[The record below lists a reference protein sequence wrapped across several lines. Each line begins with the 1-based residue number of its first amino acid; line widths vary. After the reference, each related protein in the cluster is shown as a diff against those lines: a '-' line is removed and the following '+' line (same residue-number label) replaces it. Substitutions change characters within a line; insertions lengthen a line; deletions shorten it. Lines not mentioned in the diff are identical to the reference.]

1 MKMEFIQTKNSRKKF
16 SMTIFW
22 LTSFFL
28 LAILIATSFDGVD
41 AGRRGGGGSFG
52 RGSR

>member
-1 MKMEFIQTKNSRKKF
+1 MIMEFTQIKRREKKF

-22 LTSFFL
+22 ITNFFL
-28 LAILIATSFDGVD
+28 LAILITSSFDGVD
-41 AGRRGGGGSFG
+41 AGRRGGGGSWG